1 MPLTPVLS
9 CEQTRRYCEDNFLL
23 VSGLIPD
30 AIAERA
36 EAAMWRW
43 IGLRPDDPES
53 WKNAQPPETT
63 CQDPDVLAIYTRQ
76 FLTAAAQLGEG
87 DMAPDVYRPPKGIR
101 PINVFPQTGEWEPP
115 GSHIDHAI
123 KEHGHK
129 TFPPAFRVATLT
141 YLSDVELHGGGTIV
155 WPGSRDAIEALARS
169 DPARYE
175 YMWVLNQEYDRE
187 ELGGYVELTPKR
199 GDVLFYHVFCAHS
212 GSKNVGRVPRFAL
225 PCKW

>member
-1 MPLTPVLS
+1 MALTPVLS
-9 CEQTRRYCEDNFLL
+9 RQQIQGYCEDNYLL
-23 VSGLIPD
+23 VSGLIPE

-43 IGLRPDDPES
+43 IGLQPDNPEA
-53 WKNAQPPETT
+53 WENVQPPET
-63 CQDPDVLAIYTRQ
+63 CDDPDVLAIYTPQ

-87 DMAPDVYRPPKGIR
+87 DMAPDVYRPPKGVR
-101 PINVFPQTGEWEPP
+101 PINIFPQTGEWVPP

-141 YLSDVELHGGGTIV
+141 YLTDVEPHGGGTVV
-155 WPGSRDAIEALARS
+155 WPRSRYKIEALARS
-169 DPARYE
+169 DPDRYE
-175 YMWVLNQEYDRE
+175 YMWVLNQEYNRE
-187 ELGGYVELTPKR
+187 ELGDYVELTPKR

-212 GSKNVGRVPRFAL
+212 GSKNIGRMPRFAL

>member
-1 MPLTPVLS
+1 MTLAPVLS
-9 CEQTRRYCEDNFLL
+9 SKQTQSYCENNYLL
-23 VSGLIPD
+23 VSGLIPET
-30 AIAERA
+30 IAEQA

-43 IGLRPDDPES
+43 LGLQRDDPAS
-53 WKNAQPPETT
+53 WGNVQSPET
-63 CQDPDVLAIYTRQ
+63 CDDPDVLAVYTPE

-87 DMAPDVYRPPKGIR
+87 DMAPDVYRPPKSVR
-101 PINVFPQTGEWEPP
+101 PINVFPQSGEWEPP

-141 YLSDVELHGGGTIV
+141 YLIDVEPHSGGTVV
-155 WPGSRDAIEALARS
+155 WPRSRYKIEGLARS
-169 DPARYE
+169 DPDRYE
-175 YMWVLNQEYDRE
+175 YMWVLNQEYNRE
-187 ELGGYVELTPKR
+187 ALGDYVELMPKR

-212 GSKNVGRVPRFAL
+212 GSKNIGRMPRFAL